1 MGIKVEN
8 RFVVPAPIDTAW
20 ATLLDMPRVVPCMP
34 GTEFTEAIDDR
45 RFRATARIK
54 VGPVE
59 LQFRGEG
66 ELVEVDATAHRA
78 RLKARG
84 SDAKGRGT
92 FQADLTFALTAAD
105 DATEGSVDTDL
116 TLSGSVAQYGRGV
129 GLVKEITQQLTT
141 QFSVNL
147 AALIAADRVV
157 RAASARPSLVA
168 EPPAVAPDAPAAVAV
183 GEAVVQ
189 APVATA
195 DEAVTSPPVG
205 VVPEP
210 TPSPAPASSPA
221 LRLPPT
227 PAPPSAAPPAV
238 AISGLS
244 LLWRALK
251 SMLLRWLGRHP

>member
-157 RAASARPSLVA
+157 RAAAARPSSVEEA
-168 EPPAVAPDAPAAVAV
+168 PAVASNVATVVAA
-183 GEAVVQ
+183 GEASVQ
-189 APVATA
+189 ASVASA
-195 DEAVTSPPVG
+195 DVAATLSHVA
-205 VVPEP
+205 VVPESTRP
-210 TPSPAPASSPA
+210 PAPAPAPSLPPSPAPPA
-221 LRLPPT
+221 
-227 PAPPSAAPPAV
+227 A

-244 LLWRALK
+244 LLWSALK
-251 SMLLRWLGRHP
+251 SMLLRWLGRRP